1 MTGETQ
7 EVSGVIGRQSTVL
20 AGNGPDFCIRE
31 VTLAAMWRRDGEVTW
46 EAESDRLERRWR

>member
-1 MTGETQ
+1 MTGEAQ

-31 VTLAAMWRRDGEVTW
+31 VTLAAMWRRDGEVMW